1 MDRKDRDRN
10 LTEKQH
16 LDMIRPYLRDMIN
29 NHKPPIKLK
38 SPSGEII
45 DDDTFGEWKI
55 HLTMH
60 INFISSRDSGE
71 IRSMYSKSDNIEIM
85 MGSGTDDINDEISE
99 SVLQRYQENLEEAIL
114 FLKVLV
120 YCIIVFI
127 KQN

>member
-1 MDRKDRDRN
+1 
-10 LTEKQH
+10 
-16 LDMIRPYLRDMIN
+16 MIRPYLRDMIN
-29 NHKPPIKLK
+29 NHKSPIKLK
-38 SPSGEII
+38 PPSGEII

-71 IRSMYSKSDNIEIM
+71 IRTMYSKSDNIEIM
-85 MGSGTDDINDEISE
+85 MGSGTDDIIDELSE
-99 SVLQRYQENLEEAIL
+99 SVLQRYHENLEEAIL
-114 FLKVLV
+114 FLKVLI